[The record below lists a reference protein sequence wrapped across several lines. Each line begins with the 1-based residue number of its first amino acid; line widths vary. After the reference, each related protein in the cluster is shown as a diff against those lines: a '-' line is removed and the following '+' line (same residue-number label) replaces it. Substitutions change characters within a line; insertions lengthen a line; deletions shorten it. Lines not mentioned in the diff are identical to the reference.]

1 MKLLSGN
8 WRKLCPT
15 FAKRAITR
23 PKLEMRPMVV
33 GSRGCASILILTVDQ
48 ALLDDYELG
57 SQPMSIKKILAVAH
71 YKERQ
76 EVGILNSQLY
86 SLCYNS

>member
-1 MKLLSGN
+1 LFN
-8 WRKLCPT
+8 YDFNDYILC
-15 FAKRAITR
+15 AY
-23 PKLEMRPMVV
+23 
-33 GSRGCASILILTVDQ
+33 CASILILTVDQ

-76 EVGILNSQLY
+76 EVGIPCVTIPSN
-86 SLCYNS
+86 CY